1 VKLALPMWL
10 KNLKVT
16 RVALVDKP
24 ANPEAEVVIYKAK
37 TPPTPPP
44 SGPSDGTCPNCGAV
58 LKDGMCPNG
67 DMEKDGPGLSDVH
80 SPAPM
85 GGKKK
90 PGLKK
95 PSDTKTDEH
104 DAYKG
109 VTMADETPKNDV
121 VKAAVE
127 NAEIKKLHDELE
139 VAKAEKKLLAERVE
153 KIELARRNEVYIQ
166 KAKEFDYLPGAQAD
180 DLGPLLSKIDAALTE
195 PERNTMWTYLRS
207 ANQAIKH
214 SALFGERGVEG
225 IGGLGTSEP
234 EQALQKIARSK
245 METSDGKLDFAK
257 AYALAIKENPKLYE
271 KYEADR
277 VSAHRR

>member
-1 VKLALPMWL
+1 
-10 KNLKVT
+10 
-16 RVALVDKP
+16 
-24 ANPEAEVVIYKAK
+24 
-37 TPPTPPP
+37 
-44 SGPSDGTCPNCGAV
+44 
-58 LKDGMCPNG
+58 MCPNG

-85 GGKKK
+85 GAKKK

-109 VTMADETPKNDV
+109 TKMPEDPKNDV
-121 VKAAVE
+121 VADAIAKAELADV
-127 NAEIKKLHDELE
+127 KKALE
-139 VAKAEKKLLAERVE
+139 VANAEKKLLAERVE
-153 KIELARRNEVYIQ
+153 KIELARRNEVYIA

-214 SALFGERGVEG
+214 SALFGERRVEG

-245 METSDGKLDFAK
+245 MEADPKLGFAK
-257 AYALAIKENPKLYE
+257 AYKAACEENPKLYE